1 MMIEGNNVSMIGEIE
16 LPGDKSISH
25 RAIMLGSISN
35 GETTIENCLLSEDT
49 ISTIE
54 CFRNMG
60 VNIHQHKN
68 KVIVHGVGLRGLRK
82 PNHILYCGNS
92 GTTMRL
98 ISGILVGQ
106 NFPSVLQG
114 DSSLNR
120 RPMKRIISPLRE
132 MGANIKG
139 KEDEYPPLNIEP
151 TKNLKNITY
160 ELSIPSAQVKSAI
173 LLASLYCH
181 GETIIK
187 ESNISRDH
195 TERMISYFGGDIKK
209 EKNVIVMNSSS
220 NIEFSGKKI
229 YVPGDISS
237 ASFFIVGA
245 LTLKGS
251 KILIKDVG
259 INETRMGVVE
269 ILKKMGGN
277 IRILNERVINN
288 EPIGDILVKYSN
300 LKGVEIKGDIIG
312 RLIDE
317 IPILA
322 IAASL
327 AEGKTIIRNA
337 EELKFKESNRIK
349 AMVSE
354 LKKMGVNVEELDD
367 GMIIEGSSIL
377 KPAVL
382 NTYGDHR
389 VAMAL
394 YIAALNAKGESSI
407 EGFNCIK
414 ISFPGFFDMMNKIIA
429 VEI

>member
-1 MMIEGNNVSMIGEIE
+1 MMLEGNNISMIGEIE

-25 RAIMLGSISN
+25 RAIMLGSISK

-49 ISTIE
+49 ISTID
-54 CFRNMG
+54 CFRKMG
-60 VNIHQHKN
+60 VNIHQNKN
-68 KVIVHGVGLRGLRK
+68 KITVYGVGLRGLKK
-82 PNHILYCGNS
+82 PDSILYCGNS

-98 ISGILVGQ
+98 ISGILIGQ
-106 NFPSVLQG
+106 NFSSVLQG

-120 RPMKRIISPLRE
+120 RPMRRIILPLRE
-132 MGANIKG
+132 MGANING
-139 KEDEYPPLNIEP
+139 KEDEYPPLIIEP
-151 TKNLKNITY
+151 NENLKNITY

-173 LLASLYCH
+173 LLASLYCY
-181 GETIIK
+181 GETTIK
-187 ESNISRDH
+187 ESGISRDH
-195 TERMISYFGGDIKK
+195 TERMISYFGGVIKK
-209 EKNVIVMNSSS
+209 EKNIIVINSNS
-220 NIEFSGKKI
+220 NIEFNGKKI

-251 KILIKDVG
+251 KVLIKDVG
-259 INETRMGVVE
+259 INETRMGIVE

-277 IRILNERVINN
+277 IRILNERFLNN
-288 EPIGDILVKYSN
+288 EPIGDILVEYSN

-317 IPILA
+317 IPILSV
-322 IAASL
+322 AASL

-354 LKKMGVNVEELDD
+354 LKKMGVNVEELED
-367 GMIIEGSSIL
+367 GMIIEGSSFL
-377 KPAVL
+377 KSAVL

-394 YIAALNAKGESSI
+394 YIAALNAKGKSSI
-407 EGFNCIK
+407 DDLDCIK
-414 ISFPGFFDMMNKIIA
+414 ISFPSFFDTVNKII
-429 VEI
+429 V